1 MDSCDCPSQIE
12 KCPMAETLLIRPWVT
27 FLPMFCP
34 ILLASYHLLGIW
46 MAQRQ
51 PFQCHLLHIISIT
64 CAIGCEMPVVA
75 VRTSNEL

>member
-1 MDSCDCPSQIE
+1 M
-12 KCPMAETLLIRPWVT
+12 